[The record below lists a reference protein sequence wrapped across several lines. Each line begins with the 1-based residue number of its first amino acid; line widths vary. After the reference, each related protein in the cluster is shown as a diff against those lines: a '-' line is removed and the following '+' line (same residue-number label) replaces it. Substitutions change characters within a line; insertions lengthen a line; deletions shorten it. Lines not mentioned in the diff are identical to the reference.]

1 MRKLFSIMSILMLAL
16 VLVSCGGEKDND
28 KKTVKL
34 DVWASDLDQD
44 FTKELVE
51 SFKEHYKDEANFN
64 ISVSPV
70 SEADTKDE
78 VLKDIEA
85 AADVFAFADDQLNDL
100 LSAKAL
106 QEVLEKPEE
115 IIEANGG
122 LGSGAID
129 AASRDGKL
137 YAYPMTADN
146 GYFLF
151 YDKSVYTEED
161 VKSLDAM
168 LARSVEKKTKLTM
181 DIGDSWYLYSFF
193 QGAELDMYF
202 DGEKNISNWNK
213 DPEGVNVMKA
223 IIDLA
228 NHNGYVHMDNAG
240 FMGALKDGTVSA
252 GVNGVW
258 NAEVAQDAWG
268 ENYAATKL
276 PTFTLDGEQ
285 VQMSSF
291 AGYKLIGVNNTSKE
305 TGWAMKLSNWLT
317 NEDSQLK
324 RFEKRGLGPSNVNV
338 AADEKVLANPAISAL
353 LLQSEFATVQNVG
366 DSYWDPAAA
375 LGTSIAQKVLNKA
388 STVQELQ
395 AALDLAVEGITKKD
409 IE

>member
-1 MRKLFSIMSILMLAL
+1 MKRIFSIVSIFMLAL
-16 VLVSCGGEKDND
+16 VLVSCGGDKPT

-51 SFKEHYKDEANFN
+51 EFKVHYKDQADFE

-100 LSAKAL
+100 LAAGAL
-106 QEVLEKPEE
+106 QEVLEDTNGV
-115 IIEANGG
+115 ITANGG
-122 LGSGAID
+122 KDSGAIN

-151 YDKSVYTEED
+151 YDKSVYSAED
-161 VKSLDAM
+161 VKTLDGI
-168 LARSVEKKTKLTM
+168 LAKSKEKNTKFTM
-181 DIGDSWYLYSFF
+181 DIADSWYIYSFF
-193 QGAELDMYF
+193 QGAGLEMYF
-202 DGEKNISNWNK
+202 DGEKNISNWNTA
-213 DPEGVNVMKA
+213 PEGVKVLQSIINVSA
-223 IIDLA
+223 
-228 NHNGYVHMDNAG
+228 HEGYEYMNNAG
-240 FMGALKDGTVSA
+240 FMGALKNGTVSA

-258 NAEVAQDAWG
+258 NADVAEEAWG

-276 PTFTLDGEQ
+276 PTFTYDGKQ

-291 AGYKLIGVNNTSKE
+291 AGYKLVGVNNTSKE
-305 TGWAMKLSNWLT
+305 TGWAMKLANWLT
-317 NEDSQLK
+317 NESSQIK
-324 RFEKRGLGPSNVNV
+324 RFEKRGLGPSNV
-338 AADEKVLANPAISAL
+338 AAASDERVKSNPAISAL
-353 LLQSEFATVQNVG
+353 AQQSEFATVQNVG
-366 DSYWDPAAA
+366 PSYWDPAAA
-375 LGTSIAQKVLNKA
+375 LGANVAEKILNKQ
-388 STVQELQ
+388 STVAELQ
-395 AALDLAVEGITKKD
+395 AALDLAVAGITTKP
-409 IE
+409 IS

>member
-16 VLVSCGGEKDND
+16 VLVSCGGETD

-34 DVWASDLDQD
+34 DVWASDLDQE

-51 SFKEHYKDEANFN
+51 SFKEHYKDEAEFN

-85 AADVFAFADDQLNDL
+85 AADVFAFADDQMNDL
-100 LSAKAL
+100 LAAGAL
-106 QEVLEKPEE
+106 QEILDKPEDV
-115 IIEANGG
+115 IAANGG
-122 LGSGAID
+122 KGSGAID
-129 AASRDGKL
+129 ASSRNDKL

-151 YDKSVYTEED
+151 YDKSVYSEED
-161 VKSLDAM
+161 VKTLDGI
-168 LARSVEKKTKLTM
+168 LAKSVEKKTKLTM

-193 QGAELDMYF
+193 QGAGLDMYF

-213 DPEGVNVMKA
+213 APEGVNVMKS
-223 IIDLA
+223 IIELA
-228 NHNGYVHMDNAG
+228 NHDGYVHMDNAG

-258 NAEVAQDAWG
+258 NAEVAEEAWG

-276 PTFTLDGEQ
+276 PTFTLEGKQ

-305 TGWAMKLSNWLT
+305 TGWAMKLSHWLT
-317 NEDSQLK
+317 NEDSQIK
-324 RFEKRGLGPSNVNV
+324 RFEKRGLGPSNVNA
-338 AADEKVLANPAISAL
+338 AADERVLANPAISAL
-353 LLQSEFATVQNVG
+353 AQQSEFATVQNVG
-366 DSYWDPAAA
+366 DSYWDSAAA
-375 LGTSIAQKVLNKA
+375 LGTNIAEKVLNKS
-388 STVQELQ
+388 STVAQLQ
-395 AALDLAVEGITKKD
+395 AALDLAVQGITAKD